1 MAELPVRNVGQEMVD
16 SIYKAIEKEEK
27 RDLYLARIGASSIGD
42 ECLRSIWLSWRAYD
56 DKQFGGR
63 MLRLFGT
70 GHWQEARVVEDLR
83 RAGYEVWDYDENNKQ
98 FTYTDRTGHFVCK
111 LDGVLKGVPGSEK
124 TPHDLEIKSH
134 NKNSF
139 TELKKK
145 GVEKAKPVHFWQMQ
159 AGMLYS
165 KLPRALYVSVCK
177 DDEDYHVEKIY
188 PDETIQAKIQAK
200 ITALVEAIIP
210 PLGISEDGKAFG
222 CKWCDMKEV
231 CVEGKTPIRTCR
243 SCVNAVVG
251 ETEGNWICGLTGEIR
266 SNSEQKEACEHYEV
280 LKP

>member
-1 MAELPVRNVGQEMVD
+1 MAELPIKSVGQEMVE
-16 SIYKAIEKEEK
+16 SIYRAIEKAEK
-27 RDLYLARIGASSIGD
+27 RELYLARIGASSIGD

-56 DKQFGGR
+56 DKAFSGR

-70 GHWQEARVVEDLR
+70 GHWQETRVIEDLK
-83 RAGYEVWDYDENNKQ
+83 RAGYETWDFDDQGKQ
-98 FTYTDRTGHFVCK
+98 FTYTDDTGHFVCK
-111 LDGVLKGVPGSEK
+111 LDGVIKGVPGSEK

-145 GVEKAKPVHFWQMQ
+145 NVEKAKPVHFWQMQ
-159 AGMLYS
+159 AGMLFS
-165 KLPRALYVSVCK
+165 GLPRALYVAVCK

-188 PDETIQAKIQAK
+188 PDESVQQKIQDK
-200 ITALVEAIIP
+200 ITALVEATIP
-210 PLGISEDGKAFG
+210 PIGISEDGKAFG

-231 CVEGKTPIRTCR
+231 CAEGKTPIKTCR
-243 SCVNAVVG
+243 SCVHALVG
-251 ETEGNWICGLTGEIR
+251 PMRGEWACSITGEIL
-266 SNSEQKEACEHYEV
+266 SNDQQKLACEEYEV